1 MPNTEPKLYKL
12 QKKDLVACILRVFAK
27 LVLFSF
33 HRITMEG
40 LEHLPKEG
48 PALLLPKHCTYGRDV
63 ALEAIALHR
72 ATGRY
77 ANFLMRAIASRFYE
91 WAGGIKIARPKD
103 VRRVPGARALNRAS
117 FEYIRWLYLQGE
129 VLVAHPEGTRNPYD
143 MGALKMGVIKHLMDV
158 ENEAGRC
165 IPLVPIGIR
174 YRGYWVPF
182 SRIEV
187 KIGEPVYADDFENIK
202 HLLSYLGEQISQ
214 LSGWVI

>member
-1 MPNTEPKLYKL
+1 MINMHYTACSLLKITFKSLLTFFAREEREDTMPNTEPKLYKL

-103 VRRVPGARALNRAS
+103 VRRVPSA
-117 FEYIRWLYLQGE
+117 Q
-129 VLVAHPEGTRNPYD
+129 P
-143 MGALKMGVIKHLMDV
+143 
-158 ENEAGRC
+158 
-165 IPLVPIGIR
+165 
-174 YRGYWVPF
+174 
-182 SRIEV
+182 RIV
-187 KIGEPVYADDFENIK
+187 
-202 HLLSYLGEQISQ
+202 
-214 LSGWVI
+214 